1 MADETAWL
9 IEKADGEPEGPR
21 YLMGIRQGYGCMW
34 STDNAVAIRFA
45 RKQDAERL
53 AMDIQ
58 TPTRAVE
65 HMWCDARRDIMDS
78 GGRRDI
84 FQNPRADNRGL
95 GEKLGRK

>member
-45 RKQDAERL
+45 RKQDAERI
-53 AMDIQ
+53 AMDIA

-65 HMWCDARRDIMDS
+65 HMWCDTRRRDTR
-78 GGRRDI
+78 RRDI
-84 FQNPRADNRGL
+84 FQNPAGDHRGL
-95 GEKLGRK
+95 REKLVK